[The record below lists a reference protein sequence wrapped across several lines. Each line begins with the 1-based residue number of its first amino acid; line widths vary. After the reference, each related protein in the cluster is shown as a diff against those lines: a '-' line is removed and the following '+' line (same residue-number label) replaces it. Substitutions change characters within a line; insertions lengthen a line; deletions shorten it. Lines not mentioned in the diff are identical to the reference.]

1 MLTPHQI
8 AKLFVVSREP
18 ARAEAGSPDVESL
31 IEQSL
36 VRRVDAGPAGPV
48 VQVTALGADLVARL
62 ANATANGKS
71 AGNHRPGLQDGRV
84 TARSAP

>member
-8 AKLFVVSREP
+8 AKLFIVSRQP
-18 ARAEAGSPDVESL
+18 AGADAGSPDVESL

-36 VRRVDAGPAGPV
+36 VRRVDAGPDGTV

-62 ANATANGKS
+62 ANANAS
-71 AGNHRPGLQDGRV
+71 AGRGVNHKSTLDC
-84 TARSAP
+84 APTIA